1 MLKKIFLSLLV
12 LAAVNVSYGQ
22 FAEPTTNQPVD
33 VTAGRSVY
41 KWEIKRLIL
50 ENTNG
55 EMPYIVQG
63 DTTLKAN
70 TIIYD
75 DKAEIG
81 YAFGSVR
88 YENLTE
94 QMVLTAGEGTY
105 NTKKKEIIAR
115 NRPKVFMKKDNVT
128 AKSDIMKMYSNK
140 DYMLLLGNV
149 WITNKKFIMEGD
161 QATFFQKQ
169 GKFKLLGNAKARQE
183 ENTLTADKIDAE
195 SKNGQMNNYTAVGHV
210 NVINNKGD
218 YTMRSGRLDYF
229 KDIGYSKMTKNPYL
243 FFSNQNIYAY
253 SIVMEKYDDEDKS
266 NLLGDVI
273 IIQGNKKIYAKWG
286 EYFTKTKKMI
296 LTGNPIM
303 VQGNSRFNTSR
314 IEVDVEA
321 GTMNMIGTGTGYF
334 EYKNND

>member
-1 MLKKIFLSLLV
+1 MTVLTGSL
-12 LAAVNVSYGQ
+12 YGQ
-22 FAEPTTNQPVD
+22 FATMDTNQPVD

-41 KWEIKRLIL
+41 KWEIKRVIL

-75 DKAEIG
+75 DKEEIG
-81 YAFGSVR
+81 YAYGNVR
-88 YENLTE
+88 YENSKE
-94 QMVLTAGEGTY
+94 KMVLTSGEGTY

-115 NRPKVFMKKDNVT
+115 VRPKVVMQKDNVT
-128 AKSDIMKMYSNK
+128 AKSDVMKMYSGK

-161 QATFFQKQ
+161 QATFFQKA
-169 GKFKLLGNAKARQE
+169 GKFKLLGNARAIQE
-183 ENTLTADKIDAE
+183 ENTLNADKIDAD
-195 SKNGQMNNYTAVGHV
+195 SQNGQMNNYTAEGHV
-210 NVINNKGD
+210 KVVNTKGD
-218 YTMRSGRLDYF
+218 YVINSGRLDYY
-229 KDIGYSKMTKNPYL
+229 KEIGYSKMTKKPFL

-253 SIVMEKYDDEDKS
+253 SIVMEKYDDEDKA

-273 IIQGNKKIYAKWG
+273 IIQGNKRIYAKWG
-286 EYFTKTKKMI
+286 EYFTKIKKMI

-321 GTMNMIGTGTGYF
+321 GTMNMIGTGTGYY
-334 EYKNND
+334 EYKID